1 MASHISFVLLI
12 DKEFKSLWVDV
23 KNAYLTF
30 FLANYEKQPKKE
42 LFVFSLIFGVK
53 NVTKLKNK

>member
-23 KNAYLTF
+23 KNAYLTL
-30 FLANYEKQPKKE
+30 FLTNYEKQPKKNF
-42 LFVFSLIFGVK
+42 LFFHLF
-53 NVTKLKNK
+53 LA

>member
-30 FLANYEKQPKKE
+30 FLTNYEKQPKKNF
-42 LFVFSLIFGVK
+42 LFFHLF
-53 NVTKLKNK
+53 LA